1 MPALQFAEFGRGQP
15 GNNTRNAELPM
26 CSASATTT
34 LVLAVLI
41 EDWIDE
47 TERTWFLSQ
56 IVSEH

>member
-1 MPALQFAEFGRGQP
+1 
-15 GNNTRNAELPM
+15 M
-26 CSASATTT
+26 CSASTTTT